1 MLTSRNRGIGN
12 TIVNATAAK
21 RTMYF
26 TEAPDT
32 TVCASR
38 TLYAIQNYPKEMKH
52 QSYTQLTNYN
62 NNSQETYRL
71 NKFKQIIRNSSKTS
85 TSSNDTLT
93 TEKMEQEKEVNSIS
107 SDNALIHKIHPADHP
122 LRNNVP
128 EREKCTELDDILAKW
143 NVYKPKK

>member
-1 MLTSRNRGIGN
+1 MPRRQKRN
-12 TIVNATAAK
+12 NALHGSTGYH
-21 RTMYF
+21 R
-26 TEAPDT
+26 
-32 TVCASR
+32 VCASR

-71 NKFKQIIRNSSKTS
+71 NKFKQIIRNSSKSS
-85 TSSNDTLT
+85 TSSNNASTA
-93 TEKMEQEKEVNSIS
+93 EKMEQEKEVNSIS
-107 SDNALIHKIHPADHP
+107 SDNALIHKIHPIDHP